1 MGGEATGRVSPAA
14 RQFPAGGVARPY
26 AAERGAR
33 SLAAGTEAGRS
44 GRGSGRGTGRA
55 SGRGS
60 GRSCGR
66 GGAYGAKA
74 GGTVVGAAAGAAA
87 DIGRRTR
94 RGADMTWQCGAPSR
108 SPSRMYVPRQ
118 VAPPGHGDHG
128 REQCQRAGQAALHRE
143 AQEGAAGARG
153 ERERVHRCL
162 GAEGVPHPVA
172 AEDEVLARDVRHA
185 LEHLVPV
192 APGKAVHMGHAGTCG
207 LCALGD
213 GVDSREPEWEIPC
226 VGKEVVHLG
235 DGSAYVDVNGNLW
248 HHAPPRRPSGRRR
261 GADGYAPHGL
271 YIPNVR
277 ADRLHDISE

>member
-33 SLAAGTEAGRS
+33 SLAAGTEAGR
-44 GRGSGRGTGRA
+44 GSGRGTGRA

-66 GGAYGAKA
+66 GG
-74 GGTVVGAAAGAAA
+74 
-87 DIGRRTR
+87 GRRREGRWNGRGGGGRGR
-94 RGADMTWQCGAPSR
+94 RGYRQAYPPRGGYDVAVRGAEPLAQ
-108 SPSRMYVPRQ
+108 PAYVPRQ